1 MIKKKKEQ
9 SYMFLREQDQF
20 VEDNIMFKN
29 QWLPFLGNTGA

>member
-20 VEDNIMFKN
+20 VKQFVEDNIMFKN
-29 QWLPFLGNTGA
+29 Q